1 MSKYI
6 CGAVVD
12 IGVERESQEDYVQ
25 YREFGD
31 NLFCV
36 VADGAGSQKGFSQP
50 AVIVVSDILET
61 LTEIY
66 EENEEL
72 FLHNPEFFIKRAMLS
87 ANRVLGGFKMGNEE
101 RYYGYAASVT
111 CCLFCQD
118 GTFYMGHTGNTR
130 LYILR
135 NSMLTQMTRDQT
147 KAAEL
152 LNDGKID
159 LETYH
164 VHPDRLV
171 ITDGLG
177 ILLKPHIQTLH
188 GKLKENDN
196 LPSVRSL
203 AKELKISALTVKK
216 AYDSLENEGFTVT
229 IHGKGTYVTAT
240 NTELLLEE
248 QKKELESDLERIIQ
262 KGRCYGISDEDIK
275 KLFELILEG

>member
-36 VADGAGSQKGFSQP
+36 VADGAGSQKGFPQP
-50 AVIVVSDILET
+50 AVIAVSDILET

-72 FLHNPEFFIKRAMLS
+72 FLQNPEFFIKRAMLS

-118 GTFYMGHTGNTR
+118 GFFYMGHTGNTR

-135 NSMLTQMTRDQT
+135 NSALTQITRDQT
-147 KAAEL
+147 KAAEP
-152 LNDGKID
+152 LNEGKID

-177 ILLKPHIQTLH
+177 ILLKPHIQILH
-188 GKLKENDN
+188 GKLKENDIV
-196 LPSVRSL
+196 LMSTDGLHYAVQPD
-203 AKELKISALTVKK
+203 AMAAI
-216 AYDSLENEGFTVT
+216 
-229 IHGKGTYVTAT
+229 I
-240 NTELLLEE
+240 
-248 QKKELESDLERIIQ
+248 LESKDCMEAAKNLIDASKNII
-262 KGRCYGISDEDIK
+262 KYPDNMSAMVIYREKRS
-275 KLFELILEG
+275 

>member
-36 VADGAGSQKGFSQP
+36 VADGAGSQKGFPQP
-50 AVIVVSDILET
+50 AVIAVSDILET

-72 FLHNPEFFIKRAMLS
+72 FLQNPEFFIKRAMLS

-118 GTFYMGHTGNTR
+118 GIFYMGHTGNTR

-135 NSMLTQMTRDQT
+135 NSALTQITRDQT

-152 LNDGKID
+152 LNEGKID

-177 ILLKPHIQTLH
+177 ILLKPHIQILH
-188 GKLKENDN
+188 GKLKEND
-196 LPSVRSL
+196 
-203 AKELKISALTVKK
+203 
-216 AYDSLENEGFTVT
+216 
-229 IHGKGTYVTAT
+229 
-240 NTELLLEE
+240 
-248 QKKELESDLERIIQ
+248 
-262 KGRCYGISDEDIK
+262 IK
-275 KLFELILEG
+275 

>member
-6 CGAVVD
+6 CGATVD
-12 IGVERESQEDYVQ
+12 IGVERESQEDFVQ

-188 GKLKENDN
+188 GKLKENDIV
-196 LPSVRSL
+196 LMSSDGLHYAIQPDTM
-203 AKELKISALTVKK
+203 AAI
-216 AYDSLENEGFTVT
+216 
-229 IHGKGTYVTAT
+229 I
-240 NTELLLEE
+240 
-248 QKKELESDLERIIQ
+248 LESKDCMEASKNLIDASKNII
-262 KGRCYGISDEDIK
+262 KYPDNMSAMVIYREKRS
-275 KLFELILEG
+275 

>member
-36 VADGAGSQKGFSQP
+36 VADGAGSQKGFPQP
-50 AVIVVSDILET
+50 AVIAVSDILET

-72 FLHNPEFFIKRAMLS
+72 FLQNPEFFIKRAMLS

-118 GTFYMGHTGNTR
+118 GIFYMGHTGNTR

-135 NSMLTQMTRDQT
+135 NSALTQITRDQT

-152 LNDGKID
+152 LNEGKID
-159 LETYH
+159 LEGLEWKH
-164 VHPDRLV
+164 VFIIDCVEGVCPSPKAETAEELEEERRLFYV
-171 ITDGLG
+171 AMT
-177 ILLKPHIQTLH
+177 
-188 GKLKENDN
+188 
-196 LPSVRSL
+196 R
-203 AKELKISALTVKK
+203 AKEHLYLCYYKAEEGKTVV
-216 AYDSLENEGFTVT
+216 ASPY
-229 IHGKGTYVTAT
+229 IM
-240 NTELLLEE
+240 
-248 QKKELESDLERIIQ
+248 
-262 KGRCYGISDEDIK
+262 
-275 KLFELILEG
+275 

>member
-36 VADGAGSQKGFSQP
+36 VADGAGSQKGFPQP
-50 AVIVVSDILET
+50 AVIAVSDILET

-72 FLHNPEFFIKRAMLS
+72 FLQNPEFFIKRAMLS

-118 GTFYMGHTGNTR
+118 GFFYMGHTGNTR

-135 NSMLTQMTRDQT
+135 NSALTQ
-147 KAAEL
+147 
-152 LNDGKID
+152 
-159 LETYH
+159 
-164 VHPDRLV
+164 
-171 ITDGLG
+171 ITVQ
-177 ILLKPHIQTLH
+177 II
-188 GKLKENDN
+188 N
-196 LPSVRSL
+196 VRFV
-203 AKELKISALTVKK
+203 A
-216 AYDSLENEGFTVT
+216 GHF
-229 IHGKGTYVTAT
+229 
-240 NTELLLEE
+240 
-248 QKKELESDLERIIQ
+248 
-262 KGRCYGISDEDIK
+262 
-275 KLFELILEG
+275 

>member
-36 VADGAGSQKGFSQP
+36 VADGAGSQKGFPQP
-50 AVIVVSDILET
+50 AVIAVSDILET

-72 FLHNPEFFIKRAMLS
+72 FLQNPEFFIKRAMLS

-118 GTFYMGHTGNTR
+118 GIFYMGHTGNTR

-135 NSMLTQMTRDQT
+135 NSALTQITRDQT

-152 LNDGKID
+152 LNEGKID

-171 ITDGLG
+171 ITDGLR
-177 ILLKPHIQTLH
+177 LYCSWFKS
-188 GKLKENDN
+188 K
-196 LPSVRSL
+196 S
-203 AKELKISALTVKK
+203 
-216 AYDSLENEGFTVT
+216 NESDCLRK
-229 IHGKGTYVTAT
+229 GKGTV
-240 NTELLLEE
+240 E
-248 QKKELESDLERIIQ
+248 
-262 KGRCYGISDEDIK
+262 IK
-275 KLFELILEG
+275 CSRRKHRSVFYAAEKSAREKTI